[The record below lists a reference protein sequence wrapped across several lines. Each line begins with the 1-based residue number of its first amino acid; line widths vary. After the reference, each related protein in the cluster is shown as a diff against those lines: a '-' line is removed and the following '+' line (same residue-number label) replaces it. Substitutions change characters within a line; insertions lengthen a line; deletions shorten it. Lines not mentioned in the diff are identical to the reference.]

1 MANQTQMVFTG
12 ITRQRE
18 QYLTSPA
25 QELNKFRSVETE
37 NDEYSGFDFVK
48 QSTLMVNFTHEWD
61 REIREWDICE
71 KDKSVKLAAYYF
83 MNYDCEFESLNCTTN
98 GEELSLSSI
107 FRENCFDDLK
117 IVKILYP
124 PDVRRVPYVPCT
136 APGRFFNF
144 RPLSCK
150 MKKWEKTRF
159 WPINAI
165 NYSKK

>member
-1 MANQTQMVFTG
+1 M
-12 ITRQRE
+12 
-18 QYLTSPA
+18 
-25 QELNKFRSVETE
+25 ELNILRSVETE

-61 REIREWDICE
+61 RDIREWDICE

-107 FRENCFDDLK
+107 FREKCFDDLK

-124 PDVRRVPYVPCT
+124 PDGRRVPYVPCT
-136 APGRFFNF
+136 APGRFFKL
-144 RPLSCK
+144 R
-150 MKKWEKTRF
+150 T
-159 WPINAI
+159 
-165 NYSKK
+165 